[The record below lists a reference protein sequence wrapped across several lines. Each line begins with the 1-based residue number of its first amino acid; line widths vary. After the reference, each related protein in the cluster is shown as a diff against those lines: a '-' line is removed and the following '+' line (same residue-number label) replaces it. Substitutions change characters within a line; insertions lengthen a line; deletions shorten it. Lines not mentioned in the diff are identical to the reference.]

1 MIGVGSDGLLKIP
14 LSKISATPNY
24 YNTDVKYIVRI
35 HTPNEVINVDLLVTI
50 MMKRDYSKSL
60 TDELY
65 IECYIPMGVFIKR
78 LYPYRENIEISIER
92 YWKTGSYIRKYKA
105 LLQNG
110 LDKLSGNYRDTLS
123 EENLNKLEM
132 SISRF
137 QCIDK
142 CYESMKNFNI
152 SNVYNN
158 TDVKS
163 IMYNEFYTVLNNI
176 KTASMDISKMG
187 IDISEPDNKS
197 IYKNTIIPFD
207 TKILDLPSFLHEK
220 EYGVYNSLIGTYIQ
234 YYGNSSIPN
243 LYVYPVYDEYRVR
256 EVPKKLVIYNSNVAM
271 YDMSRNTYMVDGDLL
286 NIIANSNTD
295 SLNNVANSIID
306 EGVGIA
312 SSRVENLTNI
322 NAYPT
327 DDGVYYDRNKN
338 MSFDKA
344 YSVRD
349 NNDKYKYVGYKNN
362 LFTERGNVVARRFQI
377 MKFEWNFCELDLIY
391 PGMPV
396 MFIFVSV
403 QLGMV
408 KMTGTVL
415 STAMVYNKANNNT
428 VGFIVVAVKRA

>member
-1 MIGVGSDGLLKIP
+1 
-14 LSKISATPNY
+14 
-24 YNTDVKYIVRI
+24 
-35 HTPNEVINVDLLVTI
+35 
-50 MMKRDYSKSL
+50 
-60 TDELY
+60 
-65 IECYIPMGVFIKR
+65 
-78 LYPYRENIEISIER
+78 
-92 YWKTGSYIRKYKA
+92 
-105 LLQNG
+105 
-110 LDKLSGNYRDTLS
+110 
-123 EENLNKLEM
+123 
-132 SISRF
+132 
-137 QCIDK
+137 
-142 CYESMKNFNI
+142 MKNFNI

-187 IDISEPDNKS
+187 INISEPDNKS

-306 EGVGIA
+306 EGAGIS

-349 NNDKYKYVGYKNN
+349 NNDIYKYVGYKNN

-396 MFIFVSV
+396 CFVTEDAS
-403 QLGMV
+403 
-408 KMTGTVL
+408 TGTIRKKIGVVQ
-415 STAMVYNKANNNT
+415 STYEGYNEANKNTAGIINLMVT
-428 VGFIVVAVKRA
+428 DI